1 MNAKKGI
8 ILLLSLV
15 MLLVSLPGTGS
26 TGVSET
32 DGFND
37 VYYQVEKGNQTK
49 TYANQV
55 RPDVDIYKV
64 IYIVNKDDGKVQV
77 SIALNGSIVNS
88 DSIHYV
94 VWYNTTNASYYLHYI
109 NGVNIGWATDLGS
122 MQLEEYS
129 EVEPPETTN
138 HTIMVTYSII
148 GSNTTAVDL
157 WGYASEKSIDG
168 SETHLWIDYVP
179 NSRASFQIEQGNGS
193 TTGDNGDATTP
204 GFEVYIVFITSI
216 VIAYFMRRK
225 K

>member
-1 MNAKKGI
+1 MNAKKGMI
-8 ILLLSLV
+8 ILLSLA
-15 MLLVSLPGTGS
+15 MLLVSLPGIDS
-26 TGVSET
+26 AAVSKV

-37 VYYQVEKGNQTK
+37 VYYQVEQGNQTK

-64 IYIVNKDDGKVQV
+64 LYIASKDDGEVQV

-94 VWYNTTNASYYLHYI
+94 VWYNTTNASYCLHYV

-122 MQLEEYS
+122 MQLEKYS
-129 EVEPPETTN
+129 EIEPSQTTN
-138 HTIMVTYSII
+138 HTIVVTYGII

-157 WGYASEKSIDG
+157 WGYTSERSIDG
-168 SETHLWIDYVP
+168 SETHLWMDYVP
-179 NSRASFQIEQGNGS
+179 NSRASFQIEPDNGS

-204 GFEVYIVFITSI
+204 GFEACIVFITSI
-216 VIAYFMRRK
+216 VIAYFIRRK

>member
-1 MNAKKGI
+1 MNAKKGMI
-8 ILLLSLV
+8 ILLTLV
-15 MLLVSLPGTGS
+15 MLLVSLPGTYS
-26 TGVSET
+26 AAVSKI

-64 IYIVNKDDGKVQV
+64 LYIVNKDDGEVQV

-94 VWYNTTNASYYLHYI
+94 AWYNTTNASYYLHYT

-122 MQLEEYS
+122 MHLEKYS
-129 EVEPPETTN
+129 EIEPLQTTN
-138 HTIMVTYSII
+138 HTIMVTYGII
-148 GSNTTAVDL
+148 GSNTTTVDL

-179 NSRASFQIEQGNGS
+179 NSRASFQIEPDNGS
-193 TTGDNGDATTP
+193 TGDNGDATTP
-204 GFEVYIVFITSI
+204 GFEAYIVFITSI
-216 VIAYFMRRK
+216 VIAYFIRRK

>member
-1 MNAKKGI
+1 MNAKKGMI
-8 ILLLSLV
+8 ILLSLV
-15 MLLVSLPGTGS
+15 MLLVSLPGIDS
-26 TGVSET
+26 AAVSEV

-64 IYIVNKDDGKVQV
+64 LYIANKDGGEVQV
-77 SIALNGSIVNS
+77 SIALNGSIVDS

-94 VWYNTTNASYYLHYI
+94 AWYNTTNASYCLHYV

-122 MQLEEYS
+122 MQLEKYS
-129 EVEPPETTN
+129 EIEPPQTTN
-138 HTIMVTYSII
+138 HTIMVTYGII

-157 WGYASEKSIDG
+157 WGYTSERSIDG
-168 SETHLWIDYVP
+168 SETHLWMDYVP
-179 NSRASFQIEQGNGS
+179 NSRASFQIDPDNGS

-204 GFEVYIVFITSI
+204 GFEAYIVFITSI
-216 VIAYFMRRK
+216 IIAYFIRRK

>member
-8 ILLLSLV
+8 IILLTLV
-15 MLLVSLPGTGS
+15 MLLINIPGTGS
-26 TGVSET
+26 AAVSKI

-64 IYIVNKDDGKVQV
+64 LYIVNKDDGEVQV

-94 VWYNTTNASYYLHYI
+94 AWYNTTNASYYLHYT
-109 NGVNIGWATDLGS
+109 NGVNIGWATDLV
-122 MQLEEYS
+122 MQFDEY
-129 EVEPPETTN
+129 PEIESPQTTN
-138 HTIMVTYSII
+138 HTIMVTYDFI

-179 NSRASFQIEQGNGS
+179 NSRASFQIEPDNGS
-193 TTGDNGDATTP
+193 TGDNGDATTP
-204 GFEVYIVFITSI
+204 GFEAYIVFITSI
-216 VIAYFMRRK
+216 IIAYFVRRK